1 MRLTLTWFGL
11 EVDLY
16 LGPSTVDDDVLDS
29 VQDTPDTSP
38 GSFTSC
44 PVGFTANINPNWERP
59 LNGWD
64 EPSEG
69 DEDV

>member
-29 VQDTPDTSP
+29 VQDTPTRHPGASP
-38 GSFTSC
+38 AALSGSPRT
-44 PVGFTANINPNWERP
+44 
-59 LNGWD
+59 
-64 EPSEG
+64 
-69 DEDV
+69 